1 MRIIGEIP
9 HHRYKVTL
17 MRYEDRITVQI
28 ANGPLSHSYRF
39 QETVFESAKIRDRLL
54 EDQAFWLQVDEVFRQ
69 MDSNWVTLQQS
80 RNDRTPVFEEII

>member
-9 HHRYKVTL
+9 HPRYKVTL

-39 QETVFESAKIRDRLL
+39 QEAVFDLAKIRDQLL
-54 EDQAFWLQVDEVFRQ
+54 ENQSFWNQVDDIFRQ
-69 MDSNWVTLQQS
+69 MDGNWVVLQQD
-80 RNDRTPVFEEII
+80 RNDSTPVFEEII